1 LLGWVYVKENR
12 IWSKNITR
20 SRKNG
25 CWNLKNTIR

>member
-25 CWNLKNTIR
+25 YRSLKNTIR